1 MNEATTPPPTVWI
14 VSDLHL
20 DANPDTAAMARSDAF
35 ARFLSQL
42 AAYQLN
48 HEAIPNQLVILG
60 DFMDLPNTTID
71 EARTAIEE
79 IATAHEK
86 IWIALKIVV
95 STGLDL
101 VVVPGNHD
109 IELTIVDVFSVF
121 SRYVDVGPDESGS
134 VKLSPWIYYI
144 PGLMYAEHGN
154 QHHDINWFSN
164 VLTPTYMDDHERI
177 HRTAALWWSRLRSPG
192 VNDQSGPRSQLTRL
206 AALTNSLRRRPSW
219 AMPHDRYI
227 ATVAVPYGDSIEIGA
242 EAVRALDATTRR
254 GSLSIFLRLAL
265 KPVQR
270 FWARFGHGDDPSAS
284 VGRERYLRDAVPDVV
299 AITRSHGIGV
309 PFYVFGH
316 THVASRS
323 SVDGEAVYLNAGTW
337 SGQLPPDRASQPELW
352 LTFLKIT
359 DTSADLMR
367 WDDSLQDWFVLDVQ
381 ESKLFE

>member
-1 MNEATTPPPTVWI
+1 VNEETTPPPTVWI

-42 AAYQLN
+42 AAYQLD
-48 HEAIPNQLVILG
+48 HEATPNQLVILG

-71 EARTAIEE
+71 EARTAIEG
-79 IATAHEK
+79 IAIAHGKVLTA
-86 IWIALKIVV
+86 LNVV
-95 STGLDL
+95 LSTGLDL
-101 VVVPGNHD
+101 IVVPGNHD
-109 IELTIVDVFSVF
+109 IELTIEDVFSVL
-121 SRYVDVGPDESGS
+121 SRCLNVNTDGNGS

-177 HRTAALWWSRLRSPG
+177 QRTAARWWSHLRSPDD
-192 VNDQSGPRSQLTRL
+192 NDPSGPRSQLTGL

-219 AMPHDRYI
+219 AMPYDRYI
-227 ATVAVPYGDSIEIGA
+227 ATVAVPYGASIEIGA

-254 GSLSIFLRLAL
+254 GSLSIFLRLAR

-270 FWARFGHGDDPSAS
+270 FWARFRHSGDPSAS

-316 THVASRS
+316 THVASS
-323 SVDGEAVYLNAGTW
+323 SPVDGEAVYLNAGTW
-337 SGQLPPDRASQPELW
+337 SGQLPTDRASQPELW
-352 LTFLKIT
+352 FTFLKIT

-381 ESKLFE
+381 ESELPG